1 MKRLLPTWASALLVA
16 IAIVGALAMVARAA
30 LAAECPNKFGDQK
43 EVSAGAENDEDA
55 KTELAK
61 LLKKAL
67 DDAAAECKD
76 KTCTETKAKCRFVHT
91 VTKVNCKDAPA
102 VPGGPKRMCSQ
113 KYRPGCFCLKED
125 ETIELKAVKPART
138 EKK

>member
-1 MKRLLPTWASALLVA
+1 MKRLSTASALLVA
-16 IAIVGALAMVARAA
+16 LGAIGALVLFARVA
-30 LAAECPNKFGDQK
+30 LADECPNKFGEQK
-43 EVSAGAENDEDA
+43 EISAGADTDA
-55 KTELAK
+55 NAKKELEK

-76 KTCTETKAKCRFVHT
+76 KTCTEPKAKCRFVHT
-91 VTKVNCKDAPA
+91 VTKVNCKDAPE

-125 ETIELKAVKPART
+125 ETIELRAVR
-138 EKK
+138 EKKEMKE

>member
-1 MKRLLPTWASALLVA
+1 LRRT
-16 IAIVGALAMVARAA
+16 RAA

-43 EVSAGAENDEDA
+43 EISTGADNDDDAKDNDDDA

-76 KTCTETKAKCRFVHT
+76 NTCTETKAKCRFVHT
-91 VTKVNCKDAPA
+91 VTKINCKDAPA

-125 ETIELKAVKPART
+125 ETIE
-138 EKK
+138 